1 MVGEKQDICGRIR
14 YRGGGGGDNQGV
26 WSDIKRKEIK
36 YSMLHN
42 QA

>member
-14 YRGGGGGDNQGV
+14 YRGGGEDNQGV